1 MLFFEKQ
8 RAERAAEAAAEKNSL
23 SAVDIFIYFPL
34 GLAFVTAIKA
44 LKLGAVAAVIA
55 VIGFAHAEV
64 LNDFQL
70 IYVFSDFPLVELLNY
85 INSGLGDTMIGYI
98 VESKI
103 INLNEISS
111 ATTVVAAAVYLAIFH
126 INWVGTIIMN
136 SFRELVVA
144 IADS

>member
-1 MLFFEKQ
+1 MTTNTNTTPVSDTNWDAFFEKQ

-85 INSGLGDTMIGYI
+85 INSG
-98 VESKI
+98 
-103 INLNEISS
+103 
-111 ATTVVAAAVYLAIFH
+111 
-126 INWVGTIIMN
+126 
-136 SFRELVVA
+136 
-144 IADS
+144 